1 MSRTGV
7 NQSINLSK
15 LDKSKLFKGKDGS
28 MWANLTSY
36 LDTEKDQ
43 YDNNGSIQQS
53 LSKEE
58 REQGIK
64 APYIGNNKIFWTDSS
79 NPEPKPLEPTLS
91 LEDEDLPF

>member
-43 YDNNGSIQQS
+43 YDNNGGIQQS

-79 NPEPKPLEPTLS
+79 QAQAKSPEPTLS